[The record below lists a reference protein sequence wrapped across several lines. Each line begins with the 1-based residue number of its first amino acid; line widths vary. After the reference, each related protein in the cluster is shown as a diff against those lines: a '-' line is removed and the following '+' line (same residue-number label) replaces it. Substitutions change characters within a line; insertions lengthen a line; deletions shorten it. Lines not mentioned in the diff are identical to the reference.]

1 MSGLQNK
8 KAVVTGVANQ
18 RSIAWAIAKKLITNG
33 AEVAFA
39 VESEKAV
46 KKVQQLLQ
54 KLFEEKPDKSSEP
67 TIIQCCNYN
76 LSNDSE
82 NLSPSEALF
91 NTISERW
98 EKLDILIHS
107 VAWTPALGLPLHEVK
122 QQQFMNT
129 MNVSVYSM
137 IELARYALPLMQA
150 NGGSIVTLSY
160 HGSQKVMPGYDVM
173 GVAKAALESAVR
185 YLAYDLGSKSI
196 RVNAISA
203 GPVKTLA
210 SSAMD
215 HFNDKLEQCAQR
227 SPLGCNI
234 TADDIADLCH
244 FLVSDESKAITGGV
258 HYVDTGLNI
267 LGA

>member
-8 KAVVTGVANQ
+8 IAVVTGVANQ
-18 RSIAWAIAKKLITNG
+18 RSIAWAIAKKLLING
-33 AEVAFA
+33 VEVAFA
-39 VESEKAV
+39 VESEKAG
-46 KKVQQLLQ
+46 KKVQQLLRQ
-54 KLFEEKPDKSSEP
+54 LFEQYPDKVAEP
-67 TIIQCCNYN
+67 VIIECCDFH
-76 LSNDSE
+76 LLGAAQP
-82 NLSPSEALF
+82 LSPVKTLF
-91 NTISERW
+91 DVISNRW
-98 EKLDILIHS
+98 AKLDILVHS
-107 VAWTPALGLPLHEVK
+107 IAWTPALGLPLHEVK
-122 QQQFMNT
+122 QQQFLDT
-129 MNVSVYSM
+129 MNISVYSM
-137 IELARYALPLMQA
+137 IELARSALPLMQA

-160 HGSQKVMPGYDVM
+160 HGAQKVIPGYDVM

-185 YLAYDLGSKSI
+185 YLAYDLGAQSI

-210 SSAMD
+210 SSAMKN
-215 HFNDKLEQCAQR
+215 FNDKLEQSEQR

-234 TADDIADLCH
+234 NTGDIADLCA